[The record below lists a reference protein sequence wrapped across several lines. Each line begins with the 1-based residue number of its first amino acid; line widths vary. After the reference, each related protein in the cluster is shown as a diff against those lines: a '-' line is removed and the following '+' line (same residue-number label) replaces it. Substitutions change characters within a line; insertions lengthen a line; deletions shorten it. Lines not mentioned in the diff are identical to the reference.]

1 MGHIFTNTHP
11 NAHAELILQ
20 TMAPQTNCIPESS
33 VWTSTTRENIRYGT
47 HIHIYTS
54 KWEIYSH
61 IYVQMGRI
69 FKCIHPWCAYSHII
83 HPHAHAELILE
94 INIYRKG
101 VSTLAPPARV
111 FVMGRAGGELRT
123 GSMLGSFVCGG
134 IVSGI
139 SSGCAFVA

>member
-1 MGHIFTNTHP
+1 MHTSMVRIFT
-11 NAHAELILQ
+11 
-20 TMAPQTNCIPESS
+20 
-33 VWTSTTRENIRYGT
+33 Y
-47 HIHIYTS
+47 
-54 KWEIYSH
+54 
-61 IYVQMGRI
+61 
-69 FKCIHPWCAYSHII
+69 I

-101 VSTLAPPARV
+101 VSRLAPPARV

-139 SSGCAFVA
+139 SSGCAFVACVCVNKRGGVREWVWERDGERAIHK